1 MGQTN
6 RWSAGSNVTRNES
19 SGRRLTAVPLPNRII
34 KGRPYRRLLDLLGIG
49 GIGPAKFRSL
59 KPLVRIETA
68 EPAERATPATP

>member
-34 KGRPYRRLLDLLGIG
+34 EGRPYRRLLDLLGIG

-59 KPLVRIETA
+59 KPLVRIEMA
-68 EPAERATPATP
+68 EPAERAAPATP